1 MADWTMRGLD
11 PRDPRRIRSAAEL
24 TDRVRGIGFVPFFAG
39 DIPGFSV
46 EEHTA
51 SNAWW
56 TGNRDT
62 DPWEWR
68 EVVAAEH
75 AIAYGKFF
83 DGRAGFIS
91 PEWLPRFANARRN
104 GWDFDGK
111 WQNGDASHRERA
123 IMEHF
128 VDPESDDVPAFT
140 GASILSTDLKRLSGF
155 GKGGEKNY
163 PGILTSLQ
171 MQLYLM
177 IGGFKRRT
185 NRRGG
190 EFGMPVSVIM
200 TPESIWG
207 YDAVTA
213 AYGESPA
220 ESWRQIYAHVQAL
233 FPEAGEPDIVRLIGR
248 KTAD

>member
-11 PRDPRRIRSAAEL
+11 PDDPRRLRSAADL
-24 TDRVRGIGFVPFFAG
+24 TAWVRMIGFVPFFAG

-56 TGNRDT
+56 TGDPAT

-68 EVVAAEH
+68 EIVAAEH
-75 AIAYGKFF
+75 AVAYGKLF
-83 DGRAGFIS
+83 DGKAGFIS
-91 PEWLPRFANARRN
+91 LEWLPRFANARRN

-123 IMEHF
+123 IMVHF
-128 VDPESDDVPAFT
+128 VDPESEDAPVFT
-140 GASILSTDLKRLSGF
+140 GASIPSTELKRMAGF
-155 GKGGEKNY
+155 GKGGEKNF
-163 PGILTSLQ
+163 PGILTALQ
-171 MQLYLM
+171 MQLYLV
-177 IGGFKRRT
+177 IGGFRRRK
-185 NRRGG
+185 NRRGD

-207 YDAVTA
+207 YDTVTA
-213 AYGESPA
+213 AYDESPA
-220 ESWRQIYAHVQAL
+220 DSWRQIFEHARAL
-233 FPEAGEPDIVRLIGR
+233 APGADEDDIVRLIGR
-248 KTAD
+248 MPKE